1 LAKYIHELVYG
12 SPDFAKVDRQ
22 PGKID
27 KADQDPDGKD
37 QSDI

>member
-12 SPDFAKVDRQ
+12 SSDFTKVDRH
-22 PGKID
+22 PSKID
-27 KADQDPDGKD
+27 KANQDPDGKD